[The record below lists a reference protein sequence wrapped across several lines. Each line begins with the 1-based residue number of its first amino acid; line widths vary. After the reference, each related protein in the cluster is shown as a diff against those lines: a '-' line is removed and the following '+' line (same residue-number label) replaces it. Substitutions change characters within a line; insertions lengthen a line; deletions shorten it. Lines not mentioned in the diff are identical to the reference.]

1 MTDIILYIS
10 IIVVSGIVGSKVR
23 AYRDRLGWTG
33 TVQTMAIVLLVVL
46 MGARMGA
53 NEEIIDNLGTIG
65 LAAFAMTIAMMIGSL
80 LCLFFARKA
89 LGFTKDAKIAAL
101 HCDALTEAAMEEE
114 AEVEAEKHGINKMT
128 LIILCSVIIGMALG
142 YLAARPLFGENIAV
156 FDHAASLGIK
166 IGLCILMV
174 FVGLDLGL
182 EGTVLTMM
190 REAGLRILVFP
201 ICLHHRY
208 VDRIGSLWSFIQT
221 EPAGIFGD
229 RRGLWLVFAGAGHHH
244 GSRLFNRERDL
255 LFT

>member
-89 LGFTKDAKIAAL
+89 LGFTKDAKSP
-101 HCDALTEAAMEEE
+101 
-114 AEVEAEKHGINKMT
+114 
-128 LIILCSVIIGMALG
+128 LCTATRLRKPLWRRKRKSKPKSMA
-142 YLAARPLFGENIAV
+142 
-156 FDHAASLGIK
+156 SIK
-166 IGLCILMV
+166 
-174 FVGLDLGL
+174 
-182 EGTVLTMM
+182 
-190 REAGLRILVFP
+190 
-201 ICLHHRY
+201 
-208 VDRIGSLWSFIQT
+208 
-221 EPAGIFGD
+221 
-229 RRGLWLVFAGAGHHH
+229 
-244 GSRLFNRERDL
+244 
-255 LFT
+255 

>member
-128 LIILCSVIIGMALG
+128 LIILSSSAWHSAIWLPDRCSEKISRSLIMRRAL
-142 YLAARPLFGENIAV
+142 
-156 FDHAASLGIK
+156 ASK
-166 IGLCILMV
+166 SVCA
-174 FVGLDLGL
+174 F
-182 EGTVLTMM
+182 
-190 REAGLRILVFP
+190 
-201 ICLHHRY
+201 
-208 VDRIGSLWSFIQT
+208 
-221 EPAGIFGD
+221 
-229 RRGLWLVFAGAGHHH
+229 
-244 GSRLFNRERDL
+244 
-255 LFT
+255 

>member
-101 HCDALTEAAMEEE
+101 HADY
-114 AEVEAEKHGINKMT
+114 
-128 LIILCSVIIGMALG
+128 S
-142 YLAARPLFGENIAV
+142 LF
-156 FDHAASLGIK
+156 
-166 IGLCILMV
+166 C
-174 FVGLDLGL
+174 
-182 EGTVLTMM
+182 
-190 REAGLRILVFP
+190 
-201 ICLHHRY
+201 HHRH
-208 VDRIGSLWSFIQT
+208 GTWLSGCQT
-221 EPAGIFGD
+221 VV
-229 RRGLWLVFAGAGHHH
+229 RRKYRGL
-244 GSRLFNRERDL
+244 
-255 LFT
+255 